1 MESLTDVIEFY
12 KKDMADLDKHKAI
25 YETFHVN
32 AERNPVLDKHYSVTE
47 GFGELA
53 FSWSWYLLVKAMPT
67 QFKFLEVGVYK
78 GRVLSL
84 VKLVSNMLNKQ
95 ATIFGVTPLNTSG
108 DKYSKYDT
116 VDFLSEI
123 KLSYS
128 KSNLSFDST
137 QIIKGYSQDEE
148 VLEKAN
154 ANKEYDM
161 IFIDGCHD
169 YEVVCLDIYNY
180 GKMLKVGG
188 YLILDDASSLV
199 KGAYGRFL
207 GHHDVGTA
215 VKDFLE
221 NDTQFVHLYAVGHN
235 RVWKKV

>member
-1 MESLTDVIEFY
+1 MESLREVVDFY
-12 KKDMADLDKHKAI
+12 KKNIEPLRKHKAI
-25 YETFHVN
+25 YEQFHVN
-32 AERNPVLDKHYSVTE
+32 AHRNSALHKHFSVTQ
-47 GFGELA
+47 GFGELP
-53 FSWSWYLLVKAMPT
+53 FSWSWYLLVNDLPT
-67 QFKFLEVGVYK
+67 KFKFLEIGVYK

-84 VKLVSNMLNKQ
+84 VKLISDMLKKE
-95 ATIFGVTPLNTSG
+95 ATIFGITPLNTSG
-108 DKYSKYDT
+108 DKYSEYDT
-116 VDFLSEI
+116 VDFLNEI

-137 QIIKGYSQDEE
+137 QIIKGYSQNDE
-148 VLEKAN
+148 VIEKAN
-154 ANKEYDM
+154 ENKEYDM

-188 YLILDDASSLV
+188 YLILDDASSLLN
-199 KGAYGRFL
+199 GAHGRFL
-207 GHHDVGTA
+207 GHDDVGTA

-221 NDTQFVHLYAVGHN
+221 NDSQFVHLYAVGHN